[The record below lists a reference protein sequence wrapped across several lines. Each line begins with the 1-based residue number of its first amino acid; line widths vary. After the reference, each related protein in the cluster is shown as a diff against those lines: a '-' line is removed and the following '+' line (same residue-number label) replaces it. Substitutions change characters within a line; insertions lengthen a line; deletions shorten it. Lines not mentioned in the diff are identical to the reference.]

1 MKKTYPKPMDFDDF
15 FLLTTSAN
23 VAKSNVFGRKNIK
36 NALVFKGFLYCD
48 VSMVYTRF
56 GGFSRRSIF
65 QHSMHGDLRSDQKGM
80 RITVSE
86 EQMQPSEFCKMISDG
101 RRGCGQRLHRKSR
114 NAVKI
119 VQFRSQHSQ
128 TVNKFDASMLLYT

>member
-1 MKKTYPKPMDFDDF
+1 MLIRITNFEQKNVMLTRIRIVDEKKPIQNQWILMTFDDF

-23 VAKSNVFGRKNIK
+23 VTKSIVFGRKHIK
-36 NALVFKGFLYCD
+36 NALVFKWFLYCD

-65 QHSMHGDLRSDQKGM
+65 QHTMHGDLRSDQKGM

-86 EQMQPSEFCKMISDG
+86 EQMQPIEFCKKVSDD
-101 RRGCGQRLHRKSR
+101 RNRQGC
-114 NAVKI
+114 AI
-119 VQFRSQHSQ
+119 
-128 TVNKFDASMLLYT
+128 

>member
-1 MKKTYPKPMDFDDF
+1 MLIRITNFEQKNVMLTRIRIVDEKKPIQKQWILMTFDDF

-23 VAKSNVFGRKNIK
+23 VTKSNVFGRKNIK
-36 NALVFKGFLYCD
+36 NALVFKCFLYCD

-80 RITVSE
+80 LIKVSE
-86 EQMQPSEFCKMISDG
+86 EQMQPSEFCKKVSDD
-101 RRGCGQRLHRKSR
+101 RNRQGC
-114 NAVKI
+114 AI
-119 VQFRSQHSQ
+119 
-128 TVNKFDASMLLYT
+128 